1 MCGFPLF
8 FFPLLAW
15 TSERAFPVGGSLA
28 CETLQFIAWW
38 CTIEQALEIDSRIIR
53 IRNIIILQFVEHKH
67 DVWWTISQ
75 FRPTFLLIY
84 IAESKRKKKKSRKS
98 SNDGEDGEGER
109 EMEKVIL
116 HQQQDFSISHE
127 TSNFLYKM
135 KSFSE
140 NMKNMISK

>member
-1 MCGFPLF
+1 MNHIAISTDISPYLYCGKQ
-8 FFPLLAW
+8 
-15 TSERAFPVGGSLA
+15 E
-28 CETLQFIAWW
+28 E
-38 CTIEQALEIDSRIIR
+38 EE
-53 IRNIIILQFVEHKH
+53 
-67 DVWWTISQ
+67 
-75 FRPTFLLIY
+75 
-84 IAESKRKKKKSRKS
+84 KSRKS